1 MVVALI
7 HKRRFTLANKSI
19 PGERAAVAVAVVQVS
34 CSRQATRPAAEIVYL
49 FVIFLAMEPK
59 PGVWTRKV
67 FLQQAGI
74 AGLAMVIGIYKPSL
88 QKAQTLPVSDGDG
101 SETELMS
108 WISIDSSGQVTIYN
122 HRSEM
127 GQGTWQAI
135 PQIIAEEL
143 EVDMK
148 DVQVKYAA
156 AHPKKYGPQ
165 PQEGSF
171 SVRGWWQELLRTGA
185 TAREMLIAAAAGK
198 WNVPAMECY
207 AANGK
212 VLHRSTGK
220 ELHYGALVKD
230 AAAITPPAN
239 IKLKD
244 RKDYKIIGK
253 PLHRRDTSL
262 KINGSAVFGIDKT
275 LPGMRYAIVE
285 RSPRIRGRVKNFDA
299 TACLAVPGV
308 THVFTVQRAVFG
320 LLLEGVAVVAS
331 TRWAAM
337 QGRKLL
343 KVAWNDDHF
352 EHLDTAEIEKR
363 MREGVFRPAPSA
375 AFDAALQQAKHTTEA
390 FYEMPFQ
397 SHSCMEPLN
406 CIADVKEN
414 SIEIWGPIQEANWI
428 QADLSERLGI
438 PVKNISVNM
447 TFLGG
452 GFGRKAFTDYP
463 HEAALI
469 SKEIKAPVQVMWTR
483 EDDMTAGPFRPG
495 AAYRC
500 RGGVDANGR
509 IHAFQMVTASQ
520 FGEGQTKD
528 EAPGGLS
535 ANSGGVGG
543 LAAPYYKTIPHYSFG
558 GVTIKSP
565 IPTMWWRA
573 PGANI
578 DGFACESFIDELA
591 HLAGAD
597 PLEFRKAHMNVS
609 RYQALMD
616 KLAEVSHWK
625 SRGKNAGWGIAVT
638 ESFGSTVGHVVKV
651 SKLPGGKIKINKV
664 FAVIDCG
671 WYVNPDIIRAQ
682 LEGSIVMALG
692 ATVFHAIHFKDG
704 ATVEK
709 NFYNYPMPG
718 IADTPEIEVHIMENN
733 ELPGGVGE
741 PGLPPFAPALCN
753 AIFDLTGKRIRKL
766 PFSLNDV

>member
-1 MVVALI
+1 
-7 HKRRFTLANKSI
+7 
-19 PGERAAVAVAVVQVS
+19 
-34 CSRQATRPAAEIVYL
+34 
-49 FVIFLAMEPK
+49 METK
-59 PGVWTRKV
+59 QGIWTRKV

-74 AGLAMVIGIYKPSL
+74 SGLALVIGIYKPSFL
-88 QKAQTLPVSDGDG
+88 RTPAPAPALADGIDV

-108 WISIDSSGQVTIYN
+108 WISIDSSGLVTIFN

-185 TAREMLIAAAAGK
+185 TAREMLIAAAASQ
-198 WNVPAMECY
+198 WNVAATECY
-207 AANGK
+207 AENGK
-212 VLHRSTGK
+212 VLHRKTGK
-220 ELHYGALVKD
+220 ELNYGALVKD
-230 AAAITPPAN
+230 AASLTPPTN

-253 PLHRRDTSL
+253 PLRRRDTPL
-262 KINGSAVFGIDKT
+262 KINGSAIFGIDKT
-275 LPGMRYAIVE
+275 LPGMRYAVVE
-285 RSPRIRGRVKNFDA
+285 RNPRIRGKVKSFDA
-299 TACLAVPGV
+299 SATLAVPGV
-308 THVFTVQRAVFG
+308 THVFKVHRAVWG
-320 LLLEGVAVVAS
+320 LLLEGVAVVAN

-343 KVAWNDDHF
+343 RVIWDDEQF
-352 EHLDTAEIEKR
+352 EHMDTAQIETR
-363 MREGVFRPAPSA
+363 MREGVFKPAPSK
-375 AFDAALQQAKHTTEA
+375 AFDAALLEAKKTTEA

-414 SIEIWGPIQEANWI
+414 SIEIWGPIQEAQWI
-428 QADLSERLGI
+428 QADLSERMGI
-438 PVKNISVNM
+438 PVKNVSVNM

-500 RGGVDANGR
+500 RGGVDAGGK
-509 IHAFQMVTASQ
+509 IHTFQIVTASQ
-520 FGEGQTKD
+520 FGEGQTED
-528 EAPGGLS
+528 AAPGSLPT
-535 ANSGGVGG
+535 NGGGIGG
-543 LAAPYYKTIPHYSFG
+543 LLSPYYQTIPHYSFG
-558 GVTIKSP
+558 SVTIKSP

-597 PLEFRKAHMNVS
+597 PMLFRRAHMNTP
-609 RYQALMD
+609 RFLALID
-616 KLAEVSHWK
+616 KLAEVSNWK
-625 SRGKNAGWGIAVT
+625 NRGKNAGWGIAIT
-638 ESFGSTVGHVVKV
+638 ESFGSTVGQVVNV
-651 SKLPGGKIKINKV
+651 SKLPNGKIKINKV
-664 FAVIDCG
+664 FAVMDCG

-682 LEGSIVMALG
+682 VEGSIVMALG
-692 ATVFHAIHFKDG
+692 AAVFHATHFKDG
-704 ATVEK
+704 MTVEK
-709 NFYNYPMPG
+709 NFYNYPMPR
-718 IADTPEIEVHIMENN
+718 ILDIPDIEVHIMENN
-733 ELPGGVGE
+733 EPPGGVGE

-766 PFSLNDV
+766 PFSLDKV

>member
-1 MVVALI
+1 
-7 HKRRFTLANKSI
+7 
-19 PGERAAVAVAVVQVS
+19 
-34 CSRQATRPAAEIVYL
+34 
-49 FVIFLAMEPK
+49 MEPS
-59 PGVWTRKV
+59 PGSFTRRV

-74 AGLAMVIGIYKPSL
+74 SGLAMIIGFYAPSL
-88 QKAQTLPVSDGDG
+88 SKASSAVITDSTAAG
-101 SETELMS
+101 ETELMS
-108 WISIDSSGQVTIYN
+108 WISIDEAGLVTIYN

-148 DVQVKYAA
+148 DVQVKYVA

-171 SVRGWWQELLRTGA
+171 SVRGWWKELLRTGA
-185 TAREMLIAAAAGK
+185 TAREMLIAAAAK
-198 WNVPAMECY
+198 QWNVPATECY
-207 AANGK
+207 AWNGK
-212 VLHRSTGK
+212 VIHRNTKK

-230 AAAITPPAN
+230 AAAITPPTD

-244 RKDYKIIGK
+244 RKDYKLIGK
-253 PLHRRDTSL
+253 PLRRRDTPL

-275 LPGMRYAIVE
+275 LPGMRYAVVE
-285 RSPRIRGRVKNFDA
+285 RNPRILGKVKSIDA
-299 TACLAVPGV
+299 SACLAVPGV
-308 THVFTVQRAVFG
+308 THAFKVQRAVFG
-320 LLLEGVAVVAS
+320 LLLEGVAVVAN

-337 QGRKLL
+337 QARKLL
-343 KVAWNDDHF
+343 KVDWDDDQF
-352 EHLDTAEIEKR
+352 EHLDTEEIEKR
-363 MREGVFRPAPSA
+363 MREGVMKPAPSP
-375 AFDAALQQAKHTTEA
+375 AFETALQQAKKSAEA
-390 FYEMPFQ
+390 YYEAPMQ

-414 SIEIWGPIQEANWI
+414 SIEIWGPLQEANWI
-428 QADLSERLGI
+428 QQDLSERMKVPI
-438 PVKNISVNM
+438 ANVKVNM

-483 EDDMTAGPFRPG
+483 EDDMSAGPFRPG

-500 RGGVDANGR
+500 RGGVDANGK
-509 IHAFQMVTASQ
+509 IHAFQMITASQ
-520 FGEGQTKD
+520 WGEGQRTD
-528 EAPGGLS
+528 SDPGAVS
-535 ANSGGVGG
+535 VNSGAISG
-543 LAAPYYKTIPHYSFG
+543 LPAPYHQAIPHYSVG
-558 GVTIKSP
+558 GVSIKSP

-573 PGANI
+573 PGVNI
-578 DGFACESFIDELA
+578 DSFAVESFIDELA
-591 HLAGAD
+591 HIADAD
-597 PLEFRKAHMNVS
+597 PLAFRKAHMNVP

-616 KLAEVSHWK
+616 KLAEVSNWK
-625 SRGKNAGWGIAVT
+625 NRGKNNGWGVAVV
-638 ESFGSTVGHVVKV
+638 ESFGSTVAQVVKV
-651 SKLPGGKIKINKV
+651 SKQSAGKIKIDKV
-664 FAVIDCG
+664 FAVMDCG

-682 LEGSIVMALG
+682 VEGSIVMALG
-692 ATVFHAIHFKDG
+692 AAVFHATHFKDG
-704 ATVEK
+704 KTVER
-709 NFYNYPMPG
+709 NFYNYPMPR

-733 ELPGGVGE
+733 EAPGGVGE

-766 PFSLNDV
+766 PFKLEDV